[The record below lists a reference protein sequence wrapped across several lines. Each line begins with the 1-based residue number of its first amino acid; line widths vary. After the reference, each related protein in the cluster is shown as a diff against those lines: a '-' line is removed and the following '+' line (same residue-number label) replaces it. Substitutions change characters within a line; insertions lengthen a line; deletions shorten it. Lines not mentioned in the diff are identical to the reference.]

1 MANQVKNLNGVAI
14 TNIKNIN
21 GQTDTNIKNFN
32 GQEFTGTV
40 DPSKISIT
48 NDLINS
54 GRSWG
59 GNVCY
64 GSHLTDGTAQ
74 NQIFATYGDADNG
87 AYPTVRVGTIS
98 GSTVTWGTEVEL
110 DDGHGGSYHTEGI
123 YNSEEKR
130 FMCHYHTTSGS
141 NHHYAIGFNI
151 IDKSVDTPGTAALIE
166 GGSGYNQAV
175 NSNIAV
181 YNPTSDT
188 MDCIYEYG
196 DDSSDGNHIRAVAFT
211 DTSSNNNLT
220 VGDRVEFANTNKEFM
235 AIDYNSQR
243 GQSVLVYNTADN
255 TVKGRVVTHAATKTG
270 SVADRVDVSGTA
282 STTEAQLSTS
292 ANLQVS
298 EYYGG
303 RTICWNPDQNVHHVI
318 LNWDQGS
325 GYVGTIA
332 TVTIGS
338 SNDFTWESDFALV
351 QSGSSSGSNTGG
363 GIVYNH
369 ARNRIVTYG
378 ATSSAVGSDYNFE
391 YHTYDG
397 NDYIS
402 QGSAT
407 TLSTLNGHF
416 RGCGTTKT
424 DTTALHAT
432 GSFMVNHIY
441 GGSNDGDGLR
451 LYCMDPG
458 G

>member
-1 MANQVKNLNGVAI
+1 MANQVQALNGLTLDKIQAV
-14 TNIKNIN
+14 N
-21 GQTDTNIKNFN
+21 GLTDAKIEHVN
-32 GQEFTGTV
+32 GLDFVSAV
-40 DPSKISIT
+40 DPSKITMT
-48 NDLINS
+48 NELINS

-59 GNVCY
+59 GNICY
-64 GSHLTDGTAQ
+64 ASHLTDGTAQ
-74 NQIFATYGDADNG
+74 NQIIATYGDDGNG
-87 AYPTVRVGTIS
+87 DYATARVGTIS
-98 GSTVTWGTEVEL
+98 GDTVTWGTEVEL

-130 FMCHYHTTSGS
+130 FMIHYHTTSGS
-141 NHHYAIGFNI
+141 NHHYAIAGNI
-151 IDKSVDTPGTAALIE
+151 VDKSIDTIGTAALVE

-196 DDSSDGNHIRAVAFT
+196 DDSSDGNHIRSVCFT
-211 DTSSNNNLT
+211 DTDTNNNLT
-220 VGDRVEFANTNKEFM
+220 VGDREEFANTAIEFM

-243 GQSVLVYNTADN
+243 GQSVLVYNTASN
-255 TVKGRVVTHAATKTG
+255 TVKGRVVIHGATKTG
-270 SVADRVDVSGTA
+270 SVADRNTITLG
-282 STTEAQLSTS
+282 TEAQLSTS

-303 RTICWNPDQNVHHVI
+303 RTICWNPDQNVHHV
-318 LNWDQGS
+318 LVAWDQGS

-351 QSGSSSGSNTGG
+351 QSGTSSGSNTGG

-369 ARNRIVTYG
+369 ARDRIVTYG
-378 ATSSAVGSDYNFE
+378 ATSSAVGSQYNFE
-391 YHTYDG
+391 YHTYNG
-397 NDYIS
+397 SSYSS

-407 TLSTLNGHF
+407 TLSTRNGHH

-424 DTTALHAT
+424 DTSAIHT

-441 GGSNDGDGLR
+441 DGSDDESGLR